1 MLIVVRRRRKTDLSA
16 ERGAHDEKKE
26 KRRKAAHF
34 EWGVG
39 GTLAQD
45 GRHESAMHATSRT
58 YVIRRRATRGSWSA
72 RWPAYRQGRGDF
84 ADYVIREQALAAGAS
99 GVVTLD
105 RVLKGE
111 SDFQL
116 LGA

>member
-1 MLIVVRRRRKTDLSA
+1 
-16 ERGAHDEKKE
+16 
-26 KRRKAAHF
+26 
-34 EWGVG
+34 
-39 GTLAQD
+39 
-45 GRHESAMHATSRT
+45 MHATPRT

-99 GVVTLD
+99 GVVTFD